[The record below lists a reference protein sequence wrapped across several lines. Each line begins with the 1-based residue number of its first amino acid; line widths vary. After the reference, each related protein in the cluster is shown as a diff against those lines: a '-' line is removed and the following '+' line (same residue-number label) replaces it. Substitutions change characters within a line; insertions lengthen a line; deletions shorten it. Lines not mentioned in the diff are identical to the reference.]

1 MQVKIITR
9 TQRQFLW
16 LTTLLF
22 AVLLSLSARAE
33 QMVPEVALTKV
44 AQGAMLV
51 DVRTPE
57 EYAEGHLPEA
67 VNIPFEQIAEAFAK
81 QGIAKDTPVVVYCRS
96 GRRSGIAKESLEKA
110 GYQEVYNGGGY
121 DSLKANAGN

>member
-1 MQVKIITR
+1 MKIITR
-9 TQRQFLW
+9 TQRHFLW

-22 AVLLSLSARAE
+22 AVLLSLSVRAE

-121 DSLKANAGN
+121 DSLKASAGN

>member
-1 MQVKIITR
+1 MKIITR
-9 TQRQFLW
+9 TQRQLLW
-16 LTTLLF
+16 LTTLMFGL
-22 AVLLSLSARAE
+22 LLSLSVRAE

-121 DSLKANAGN
+121 DSLKASAGN

>member
-22 AVLLSLSARAE
+22 AVLLSLSVRAE

-96 GRRSGIAKESLEKA
+96 GRRSGIAKESLDNA

-121 DSLKANAGN
+121 DSLKASAGN

>member
-1 MQVKIITR
+1 MKIITR
-9 TQRQFLW
+9 TQRQLLW
-16 LTTLLF
+16 LTTLMFGL
-22 AVLLSLSARAE
+22 LLSLSVRAE

-67 VNIPFEQIAEAFAK
+67 INIPFEQIAEAFAK

-121 DSLKANAGN
+121 DSLKASAGN

>member
-1 MQVKIITR
+1 MKITTR

-16 LTTLLF
+16 LTTLMFGL
-22 AVLLSLSARAE
+22 LLSLSVRAE

-121 DSLKANAGN
+121 DSLKASAGN

>member
-121 DSLKANAGN
+121 DSLKASAGN

>member
-22 AVLLSLSARAE
+22 GVLLSLSVRAE

-121 DSLKANAGN
+121 DSLKASAGN

>member
-1 MQVKIITR
+1 MKIITR

-121 DSLKANAGN
+121 DGLKASAGN

>member
-1 MQVKIITR
+1 MKIIPR

-22 AVLLSLSARAE
+22 GVLLSLSVRAE

-121 DSLKANAGN
+121 DSLKASAGN

>member
-1 MQVKIITR
+1 MKIITR

-22 AVLLSLSARAE
+22 AVLLSLSVRAE

-96 GRRSGIAKESLEKA
+96 GRRSGIAKESLDNA

-121 DSLKANAGN
+121 DSLKASAGN

>member
-1 MQVKIITR
+1 MKIITR

-22 AVLLSLSARAE
+22 AVLLSLSVRAE

-67 VNIPFEQIAEAFAK
+67 VNIPFEPIAEAFAK
-81 QGIAKDTPVVVYCRS
+81 PGIAKDTPVVVYCRS

-121 DSLKANAGN
+121 DSLKASAGN

>member
-1 MQVKIITR
+1 MKIIPR

-22 AVLLSLSARAE
+22 GVLLSLSVRAE

-57 EYAEGHLPEA
+57 EYAEGHLPKA
-67 VNIPFEQIAEAFAK
+67 INIPFEQIVEVFAK

-96 GRRSGIAKESLEKA
+96 GRRSGIAKESLDNA
-110 GYQEVYNGGGY
+110 GYQAVYNGGGY
-121 DSLKANAGN
+121 YTLKASAGR

>member
-1 MQVKIITR
+1 MKIVTR
-9 TQRQFLW
+9 TQRQLLW
-16 LTTLLF
+16 LTTLMFGL
-22 AVLLSLSARAE
+22 LLSLSVRAE

-121 DSLKANAGN
+121 DSLKASAGN

>member
-1 MQVKIITR
+1 MKIITR
-9 TQRQFLW
+9 TQRHFLW
-16 LTTLLF
+16 LTTLMFGL
-22 AVLLSLSARAE
+22 LLSLSVRAE

-81 QGIAKDTPVVVYCRS
+81 LGIAKDTPVVVYCRS

-121 DSLKANAGN
+121 DSLKASAGN

>member
-1 MQVKIITR
+1 MKIITR

-121 DSLKANAGN
+121 DSLKARAGN

>member
-1 MQVKIITR
+1 MKIITR

-22 AVLLSLSARAE
+22 AVLLSLSVRAE
-33 QMVPEVALTKV
+33 QMVPEVALTKA

-121 DSLKANAGN
+121 DSLKASASN

>member
-1 MQVKIITR
+1 M
-9 TQRQFLW
+9 
-16 LTTLLF
+16 
-22 AVLLSLSARAE
+22 LSLSVRAE

-121 DSLKANAGN
+121 DSLKGSAGN

>member
-1 MQVKIITR
+1 MKIITR

-22 AVLLSLSARAE
+22 ALLLSLSVRAE

-121 DSLKANAGN
+121 DSLKASAGN